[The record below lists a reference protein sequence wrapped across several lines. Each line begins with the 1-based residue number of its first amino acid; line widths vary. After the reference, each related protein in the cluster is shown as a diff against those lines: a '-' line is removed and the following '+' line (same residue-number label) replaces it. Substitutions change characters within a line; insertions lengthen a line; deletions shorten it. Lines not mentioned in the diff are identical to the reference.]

1 MSDNSGIQNQYV
13 SIREVCTI
21 TGLSRTFIARRL
33 ATGELASRKI
43 GRRRLISRAALADF
57 LEGIK

>member
-1 MSDNSGIQNQYV
+1 MSHDTAIQSEYL

-21 TGLSRTFIARRL
+21 TGLSRTFVARRL
-33 ATGELASRKI
+33 ASGELPSRKI